1 MLTISLIVDIF
12 LLFFIHSI
20 LLIENEAGLRD
31 ILGDCLSELGG
42 WEVRLSESIQEG
54 IVLCEEQRPDVILMD
69 ASTSENDAILLVEQ
83 LKQYSVSQSVPI
95 LLISSLANWFSLQ
108 EFRQMGFSGAI
119 SKPFNPSTLSSQV
132 YRLMTSENPKP

>member
-1 MLTISLIVDIF
+1 MPS
-12 LLFFIHSI
+12 HSV
-20 LLIENEAGLRD
+20 LLIESEASLRD
-31 ILGDCLSELGG
+31 VLGDCLSEFGG

-54 IVLCEEQRPDVILMD
+54 IELCKKQRPDVILID

-83 LKQYSVSQSVPI
+83 LKQYSASQSVPI
-95 LLISSLANWFSLQ
+95 LLISSRASWFTLK

-132 YRLMTSENPKP
+132 YHLMTSGNSKP

>member
-1 MLTISLIVDIF
+1 MPS
-12 LLFFIHSI
+12 HSV
-20 LLIENEAGLRD
+20 LLIEHEAGLRD
-31 ILGDCLSELGG
+31 VLGDCLSELGD

-54 IVLCEEQRPDVILMD
+54 IELCKEKRPDVILMD

-95 LLISSLANWFSLQ
+95 LLISSRANWFTLK

-132 YRLMTSENPKP
+132 YHLMTSENPKP